1 MDVATL
7 DTDLVDVE
15 ILGTLALLDGATELQ
30 VDEVGTRLVVGGGT
44 NELDVIIWL
53 EGCTEEL
60 GLPVKMLEF
69 GETVSVEEV
78 IGAVDDTDVEGC
90 TELLIDVPT
99 LDTDLVDV
107 KMLDILA
114 LLDTDAAVV
123 VALEDIEVLELDEEY
138 IGDEEL
144 TP

>member
-60 GLPVKMLEF
+60 GLPVKMLEL

-114 LLDTDAAVV
+114 LLDTDTAVV